1 MNYKTRVKSIYKK
14 KNKAVFL
21 KGVFYA
27 EAFLDFLYT
36 TPPMIF
42 SGNNA

>member
-1 MNYKTRVKSIYKK
+1 MKSIYKK
-14 KNKAVFL
+14 KNGAIFL

-27 EAFLDFLYT
+27 EAFLDILYT

-42 SGNNA
+42 

>member
-1 MNYKTRVKSIYKK
+1 MCEINLYKK
-14 KNKAVFL
+14 IGAVFL

-27 EAFLDFLYT
+27 EAFSDFLYT

-42 SGNNA
+42 